1 MSNQITRSKQHVVH
15 LIRMSFERIL
25 VCSVCLSLCVCMCVM
40 WLKEINTR
48 LSCEKYHKSSPL
60 GDCITFCITR
70 NKIVCKGMEGNDVL
84 QKCNITPPSYNLVF
98 LSLSQFYIKALS
110 VALVNID
117 QYCSYPIRII
127 HSRYHAG
134 NASNV
139 YALEDIVIL
148 CLCLTSTIIQQ
159 RQDFNDSFC
168 EIDRRSK
175 LNRNNYLDVECDTV
189 IFFNVTI
196 RRF

>member
-1 MSNQITRSKQHVVH
+1 MNNQITRWYRNSMQY
-15 LIRMSFERIL
+15 IRFACRLREYQYM
-25 VCSVCLSLCVCMCVM
+25 CMYVM

-48 LSCEKYHKSSPL
+48 PSHTKNIINHPLQPIALLSALHEIKSFVEELEK
-60 GDCITFCITR
+60 
-70 NKIVCKGMEGNDVL
+70 NDVL
-84 QKCNITPPSYNLVF
+84 QKCNFTSPSYNLVF

-110 VALVNID
+110 VAFVNID

-159 RQDFNDSFC
+159 RQDFNDTFC
-168 EIDRRSK
+168 EIDRRNK
-175 LNRNNYLDVECDTV
+175 LNRNNYLDVECDIA

-196 RRF
+196 HRF